1 MPWAR
6 SFCPLP
12 FPSDGDRWFR
22 AYWVISTVQVVLFLG
37 FEYFNAIYFSD
48 LSIFAIFAPVI
59 QTVTIMVEYIHR
71 NIDSE
76 LIAWKE
82 DSMRKPLLLRG
93 ARQVGKLSAVKNFG
107 KLFEYFAEVNFERNK
122 ANKSFFQGDIDVR

>member
-6 SFCPLP
+6 SFCP
-12 FPSDGDRWFR
+12 FR

-37 FEYFNAIYFSD
+37 FEYFNADYFSD

-59 QTVTIMVEYIHR
+59 QIVTIMTEYIHR

-76 LIAWKE
+76 EKSFIIMIAHHK
-82 DSMRKPLLLRG
+82 
-93 ARQVGKLSAVKNFG
+93 
-107 KLFEYFAEVNFERNK
+107 EVNARSQL
-122 ANKSFFQGDIDVR
+122 ALQ

>member
-48 LSIFAIFAPVI
+48 LSIL
-59 QTVTIMVEYIHR
+59 M
-71 NIDSE
+71 
-76 LIAWKE
+76 
-82 DSMRKPLLLRG
+82 
-93 ARQVGKLSAVKNFG
+93 
-107 KLFEYFAEVNFERNK
+107 
-122 ANKSFFQGDIDVR
+122 